1 MSAKKWWQSAVVYQI
16 YPRSFADTD
25 GNGVGDLGGILEHLD
40 HLEKLGVD
48 VVWISPVYPSPM
60 DDNGY
65 DISDYHDVDPV
76 FGSMADLDTLVKELH
91 ARGIKLVMDLVVNHT
106 SDEHPWFIESRSGPD
121 SPKRDW
127 YWWRPARDG
136 TVPGEP
142 GSEPNNWGSFFSGPA
157 WEYDEDSGDY
167 YMHLFSKKQ
176 PDLNWENPEV
186 RHAVYDM
193 MRWWLDRDIDGFRMD
208 VINLISKDPALPDG
222 KVRPGERFATL
233 GRQVLDGPRI
243 HEYLAEMHR
252 EVFAGIERPLLLVG
266 ETLDVSID
274 EARKY
279 TDQDRQ
285 ELDMVFQ
292 LEHLQIDRG
301 ASKWDVLPFDMRLLR
316 GSLAAWQEGLAD
328 VGWNSLYWD
337 NHDRPRV
344 VSRFGDDREFR
355 ERSAKLLATVLH
367 LQRGTPYIY
376 QGQELGMCNFPF
388 TSIEQFADIES
399 INYYEESV
407 AMGEDPEA
415 VLASLRSRSR
425 DNGRTPMQWDASPNA
440 GFTTGRPWLPVNPN
454 YPEVNAASQVDDP
467 TSVFSYHGDLIR
479 LRHDEPVVALGD
491 FTLDEPDDPQLFAF
505 TRRHDGEELRVV
517 ANFSGDAAE
526 VPPRLQRAT
535 ADSPVV
541 LANVEEPHDSTT
553 LEPWEARVFLRRQ
566 LCVSTRFAGSQAHP
580 LR

>member
-1 MSAKKWWQSAVVYQI
+1 MQKKWWKESVIYQI
-16 YPRSFADTD
+16 YPRSFKDSNGD
-25 GNGVGDLGGILEHLD
+25 GIGDLRGIIEKLD
-40 HLEKLGVD
+40 YLKELGVD
-48 VVWISPVYPSPM
+48 VVWLSPVYKSPN
-60 DDNGY
+60 DDMGY
-65 DISDYHDVDPV
+65 DISDYQDIMDE
-76 FGSMADLDTLVKELH
+76 FGTLADWEALLRGLH

-106 SDEHPWFIESRSGPD
+106 SDEHPWFVESRQSKDNPR
-121 SPKRDW
+121 RDW
-127 YWWRPARDG
+127 YYWRPGQDG
-136 TVPGEP
+136 A
-142 GSEPNNWGSFFSGPA
+142 EPNNWVSFFRGSA
-157 WEYDEDSGDY
+157 WQRDDRTGEYY
-167 YMHLFSKKQ
+167 LHLFSKKQ

-233 GRQVLDGPRI
+233 GRQVVDGPRI

-252 EVFAGIERPLLLVG
+252 EVFTDVERPLLLVG
-266 ETLDVSID
+266 ETLDVSIE

-279 TDQDRQ
+279 TAQERK

-344 VSRFGDDREFR
+344 VSRFGDDGEFR

-376 QGQELGMCNFPF
+376 QGQELGMSNFPF

-415 VLASLRSRSR
+415 VMASLRARSR
-425 DNGRTPMQWDASPNA
+425 DNGRTPMQWDASPHA
-440 GFTTGRPWLPVNPN
+440 GFTTGRPWLPVHPN
-454 YPEVNAASQVDDP
+454 FQEVNAASQVDDP
-467 TSVFSYHGDLIR
+467 TSVFSYYRDLIR

-491 FTLDEPDDPQLFAF
+491 FTLDEPDHSQLFAF

-517 ANFSGDAAE
+517 ANFSGEVAE
-526 VPPRLQRAT
+526 VPPRLRRAT
-535 ADSPVV
+535 ADSPIV
-541 LANVEEPHDSTT
+541 LANVEGPHDSTT
-553 LEPWEARVFLRRQ
+553 LEPWEARVLLRRQ
-566 LCVSTRFAGSQAHP
+566 PSPAARP
-580 LR
+580 R